1 MELDFL
7 TSTIKATRPKQWVK
21 NLLVAAAPI
30 AAGQF
35 GSQIT
40 SILLGVISFTAA
52 SIFGYLIND
61 WRDRESDRN
70 HPVKKRR
77 PFAAKKLNFKHLI
90 SLLLACLLILISTCL
105 NLTIQFSFTIL
116 IYLLITISY
125 SLKIKNQPVVEM
137 IWLSLGFLVR
147 AMAGSAIIQEPPT
160 GWFVVAVGFGALFVV
175 SSKRLAEL
183 KNNHSLQTRDVLSKY
198 NEQFLNLVLTTSISI
213 TLLTYSL
220 WVFQVH
226 PNSFLAQLTI
236 LPFTIS
242 IFRYAWYCEKEDAES
257 PESLIYRDK
266 LLIISSLA
274 IVILLVVVIYK

>member
-7 TSTIKATRPKQWVK
+7 TSIIKATRPKQWVK

-40 SILLGVISFTAA
+40 SILLGVLSFTAA
-52 SIFGYLIND
+52 SIIGYLIND
-61 WRDRESDRN
+61 WRDRESDAN
-70 HPVKKRR
+70 HPVKKYR
-77 PFAAKKLNFKHLI
+77 PFAAKNLNFKHLI
-90 SLLLACLLILISTCL
+90 ILLFACLLILISTCL

-125 SLKIKNQPVVEM
+125 SLKIKNEPVVEM

-147 AMAGSAIIQEPPT
+147 AIAGSAIIQEPPT

-266 LLIISSLA
+266 LLIFSSLA